1 MATPSNGITP
11 EVIRDFMPPYHLS
24 PDLLAATIAALPRPP
39 PDSTTAWRQARLTRL
54 FQEVSDLHPAD
65 AAQASLATQFL
76 TTRELA
82 DAYKARAHTPD
93 LDINQMCRLGRITV
107 ELLRSAAQLDRTL
120 ARRQNMPT
128 AFFGVVVQ
136 DEVDIPALETIWASG
151 IPASAGTGSRAA
163 AAAGSPASAITP
175 PPAPPQPATGRPGP
189 RALVPGVGPV
199 APSPDPRPDP
209 EPTPATPPRPQAQ
222 PDQSPDPTTK
232 PGEPPAT
239 PRTRP
244 AGLDWVFE
252 KLDQGPGYSR
262 EVLRRRTAA
271 DPLPEPAA

>member
-1 MATPSNGITP
+1 
-11 EVIRDFMPPYHLS
+11 
-24 PDLLAATIAALPRPP
+24 
-39 PDSTTAWRQARLTRL
+39 
-54 FQEVSDLHPAD
+54 
-65 AAQASLATQFL
+65 
-76 TTRELA
+76 
-82 DAYKARAHTPD
+82 
-93 LDINQMCRLGRITV
+93 MCRLGRTADA
-107 ELLRSAAQLDRTL
+107 LLRSAAMLERTL
-120 ARRQNMPT
+120 AHHQKMPA
-128 AFFGVVVQ
+128 AFFGVVIQ
-136 DEVDIPALETIWASG
+136 DEVDIPALEAIWASRT
-151 IPASAGTGSRAA
+151 PASAGTGSRTS

-175 PPAPPQPATGRPGP
+175 PPAPPQPAPGRPGP
-189 RALVPGVGPV
+189 RALVPGVGQV

-222 PDQSPDPTTK
+222 PDQSPDPTTQ

-244 AGLDWVFE
+244 AAPDWVFE